1 MTTLVIHKGIEKSIF
16 NKGFS
21 QRVIGVV
28 GFGKSR
34 LTLELTKVSQQQNRW
49 CWLYLGSDLHDYTM
63 VKSLSLFFRIHW
75 TGLFLAYQLPAFE
88 KDVEKPHLICGIMDL
103 AGKIDMHDMKWIPI
117 GRLKMISMKH
127 LKIWTHKIWIYVISL
142 EDTYTM

>member
-63 VKSLSLFFRIHW
+63 VKSLSLLFYNSVLEF
-75 TGLFLAYQLPAFE
+75 TGLDCFLHTSSL
-88 KDVEKPHLICGIMDL
+88 
-103 AGKIDMHDMKWIPI
+103 
-117 GRLKMISMKH
+117 H
-127 LKIWTHKIWIYVISL
+127 LKKMWRNPIWQDRHARHEMDTHRTIKDDIDEAFKDLDAQDLDLCY
-142 EDTYTM
+142 